1 VRLYFMK
8 GGHIAGV
15 EADALQ
21 DLSDQQAINKAR
33 ELFAARKDEFDGFK
47 VWQGARMVIQE
58 PPPDDKPPVS
68 KPRCP
73 GPYRARA
80 GRTSQQDR
88 PGKIGEVSRRTGQSL
103 PKCRRARRE
112 LMPFIHPQ

>member
-1 VRLYFMK
+1 MK

-73 GPYRARA
+73 GPYRAPVRA
-80 GRTSQQDR
+80 VLRSKTGGKNWQSIPTHWAKSPKMPKGAPRTNAVHTSAM
-88 PGKIGEVSRRTGQSL
+88 KSS
-103 PKCRRARRE
+103 
-112 LMPFIHPQ
+112 